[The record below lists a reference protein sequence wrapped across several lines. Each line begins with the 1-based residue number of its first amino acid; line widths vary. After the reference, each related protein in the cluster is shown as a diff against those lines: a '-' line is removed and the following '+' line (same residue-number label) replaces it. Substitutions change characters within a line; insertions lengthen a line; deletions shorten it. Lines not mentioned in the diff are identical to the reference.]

1 MKIIA
6 KQIDIFKSVTQK
18 NKYINQYII
27 YLMYDETPISAYI
40 EYGEDAKNKK
50 MVELSIKY
58 QITKNITNQYLI
70 N

>member
-40 EYGEDAKNKK
+40 EYGEDAKDKK
-50 MVELSIKY
+50 MTELSIKY
-58 QITKNITNQYLI
+58 QITKNITNEYLI

>member
-1 MKIIA
+1 MRIIA
-6 KQIDIFKSVTQK
+6 KQIDIFKSVTQR
-18 NKYINQYII
+18 NKYVNQYII
-27 YLMYDETPISAYI
+27 YLMYDDTPISAYI

-58 QITKNITNQYLI
+58 QITKEITNEYLI